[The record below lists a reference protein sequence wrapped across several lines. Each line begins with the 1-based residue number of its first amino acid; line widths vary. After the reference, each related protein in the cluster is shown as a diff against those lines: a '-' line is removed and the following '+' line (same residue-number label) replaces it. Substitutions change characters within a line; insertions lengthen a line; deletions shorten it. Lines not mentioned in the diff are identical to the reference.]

1 MTFTNPRAHLWLDV
15 PADCRFESS
24 VLSENEVRMVIGHP
38 TKDGHTLEMERE
50 ALRRL
55 HTVTGDTLEAMDNG
69 SWKDTTAAWISEPA
83 EHN

>member
-1 MTFTNPRAHLWLDV
+1 MTFTTPRAQLWLDV

-24 VLSENEVRMVIGHP
+24 VHSENEVRMVIGHP
-38 TKDGHTLEMERE
+38 TKDGHTLEV
-50 ALRRL
+50 LRRL

-69 SWKDTTAAWISEPA
+69 SWRDTTAAWISEPA

>member
-1 MTFTNPRAHLWLDV
+1 MTFATPRAHLWLDV

-38 TKDGHTLEMERE
+38 TRDGHTLEMERE

-55 HTVTGDTLEAMDNG
+55 HTVTGDTLEAMDDG
-69 SWKDTTAAWISEPA
+69 SWRDTTAAWISEPA
-83 EHN
+83 EHD

>member
-1 MTFTNPRAHLWLDV
+1 MIAESPRAHLWLDV

-24 VLSENEVRMVIGHP
+24 VVSENEIRMVIGHP
-38 TKDGHTLEMERE
+38 ATDGHTLELEWE

-69 SWKDTTAAWISEPA
+69 SWSNAVWVSDPA
-83 EHN
+83 QS